1 MKFKFLED
9 LLMPMLHLD
18 DSVVIVGW
26 IGAEVGIA
34 FLVEMGDDVLDRA
47 AADVFGGTQLLG
59 V

>member
-47 AADVFGGTQLLG
+47 TADVFGGT
-59 V
+59 